1 MLAVIVTTFARRF
14 KRDWRFRC
22 CRCRSAKKAI
32 AAIVNVERVIALVH
46 ITLSLSCGEQKRH
59 NPIARSA
66 EK

>member
-1 MLAVIVTTFARRF
+1 
-14 KRDWRFRC
+14 
-22 CRCRSAKKAI
+22 
-32 AAIVNVERVIALVH
+32 VNVERVIALVH